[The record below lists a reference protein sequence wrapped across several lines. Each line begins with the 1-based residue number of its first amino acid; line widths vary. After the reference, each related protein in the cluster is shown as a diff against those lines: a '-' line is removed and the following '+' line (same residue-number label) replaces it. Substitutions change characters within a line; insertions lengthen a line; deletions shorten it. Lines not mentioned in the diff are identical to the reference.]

1 LLVYNRI
8 SGNRRYTF
16 LLPLAALLLGAPL
29 LLALSTGLS
38 MWMTRARGPG
48 VVDAGILFVACAAL
62 MSAPC
67 LVLWGLFSSQT
78 PKLLGIYGAQP
89 AGEAEQRLLENLS
102 IGAGLPKPRL
112 FVIQS
117 GAPNA
122 FAIGVPGRAIIGLT
136 RGLLDLMD
144 HRELEGVLAHELS
157 HIGNR
162 DSQLNAVVT
171 SLVLFLRLPG
181 LLWQRH
187 ISIEEQTRLRPNLSG
202 PPNFWGRFL
211 FVALLPVWIYVFL
224 IAPLMA
230 AILRAAISRE
240 REFLA
245 DADAALLTRFPEGL
259 IRALAKIEG
268 SGSAV
273 AASPAVAHF
282 YFADAVAPESEA
294 LGTHPSVRQRI
305 VRLVEIH
312 GEIAPEIVQ
321 RAIEDGKRFARE
333 RTASPGPDGPVI
345 QDELSVLNMGNVM
358 GRVYR
363 AVSPGCVYDKP
374 DARSAVLAQIT
385 SGSLVVVFDDPG
397 AFRQVLTAAGVFGYM
412 PTAVKIETT
421 DLLPTEVV
429 RSAG

>member
-1 LLVYNRI
+1 VLVYNRI
-8 SGNRRYTF
+8 SWNRRYAF
-16 LLPLAALLLGAPL
+16 LLPLAALLLCTPL
-29 LLALSTGLS
+29 PFALSAVLS
-38 MWMTRARGPG
+38 MWMTPAGGPDP
-48 VVDAGILFVACAAL
+48 VSAGILFAASAV
-62 MSAPC
+62 MMAAPC

-78 PKLLGIYGAQP
+78 TKLLGIYGAQP

-112 FVIQS
+112 FVIET

-162 DSQLNAVVT
+162 DTQLNSVVA

-202 PPNFWGRFL
+202 PHNLCGRIL
-211 FVALLPVWIYVFL
+211 FVALVPIWIYVFL

-230 AILRAAISRE
+230 VLLRAAISRE

-245 DADAALLTRFPEGL
+245 DADAALLTRYPEGL

-268 SGSAV
+268 AGSAV

-282 YFADAVAPESEA
+282 YFADAVAPDSEA

-305 VRLVEIH
+305 VRLVDIH
-312 GEIAPEIVQ
+312 GELAPEIVQ

-333 RTASPGPDGPVI
+333 RTASPGPDGPVV
-345 QDELSVLNMGNVM
+345 QDELSVLNLGNVM

-374 DARSAVLAQIT
+374 DAHSAVLAQIT

-397 AFRQVLTAAGVFGYM
+397 AFRQVLTTRGVFGYM
-412 PTAVKIETT
+412 PVAVKIETT
-421 DLLPTEVV
+421 DLLPAEVV
-429 RSAG
+429 RTAG